1 MLQRRARMAGWHR
14 VRALAT
20 ALACCVGVHG
30 SAEAQVRG
38 MALVRGRVTLP
49 ADAVFEATLEDVT
62 RGDEAA
68 SPLGHTRIEGPGNPP
83 IRFSIDYDQS
93 RIDPRHLYRV
103 WARIIVGS
111 RQRLVADHSDLVLT
125 WGHGHRVSL
134 LMHPS
139 NAPYTPER
147 DVAGSETPR
156 GDVARGDV
164 TRSELSPGE
173 VAHDDVTRDERSR
186 SENAGSTS
194 VRDARARRGA
204 SSSTGAA
211 IFT

>member
-1 MLQRRARMAGWHR
+1 MAGWHW

-62 RGDEAA
+62 RGDEPGSA
-68 SPLGHTRIEGPGNPP
+68 LGHTRIEGPGNPP

-103 WARIIVGS
+103 RARIIVGS
-111 RQRLVADHSDLVLT
+111 LDLLLEE
-125 WGHGHRVSL
+125 HR
-134 LMHPS
+134 
-139 NAPYTPER
+139 
-147 DVAGSETPR
+147 
-156 GDVARGDV
+156 
-164 TRSELSPGE
+164 
-173 VAHDDVTRDERSR
+173 
-186 SENAGSTS
+186 
-194 VRDARARRGA
+194 
-204 SSSTGAA
+204 
-211 IFT
+211 